1 MFVKNYYA
9 LHFMLEE
16 QSEGKKRED
25 RIMRNNM
32 RVSSDFQCWYTV

>member
-1 MFVKNYYA
+1 MFMKNYYA

-16 QSEGKKRED
+16 QSEEKRED